1 MGAVAFDKLAP
12 PRYFTRGELACKHC
26 GDCYVDPSSLMAL
39 DELRFRLGFPLRV
52 NSGYRCPI
60 HNERVGG
67 ARHSFHTRGKAFDL
81 WLPSD
86 PQRTFVAFMAA
97 RVGFSGIGVYRHF
110 LHVDTG
116 PSRFWHGGDIEAQAD
131 PENFGLEH

>member
-1 MGAVAFDKLAP
+1 MTALSWEKLAP

-26 GDCYVDPSSLMAL
+26 GDCYVDPVALMAL

-52 NSGYRCPI
+52 SSGYRCPI
-60 HNERVGG
+60 HNDRVGG
-67 ARHSFHTRGKAFDL
+67 AKNSFHVRGQAFDL
-81 WLPSD
+81 WLPREPKRS
-86 PQRTFVAFMAA
+86 FVAFMAA

-116 PSRFWHGGDIEAQAD
+116 PSRFWSGDLPGSELEPD
-131 PENFGLEH
+131 PVETV